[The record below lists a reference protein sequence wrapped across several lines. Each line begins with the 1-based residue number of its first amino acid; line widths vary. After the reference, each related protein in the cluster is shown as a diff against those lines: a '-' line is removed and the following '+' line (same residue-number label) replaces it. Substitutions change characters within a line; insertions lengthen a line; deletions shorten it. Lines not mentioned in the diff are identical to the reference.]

1 MACGVHQASIKPRLV
16 AVRAESPNSW
26 ISRELLSLNCTFIV
40 NSLHTGQH
48 RSQRLFRASQGLGWE
63 VGLTCGLWLRAGH
76 VLTGHTGWKLEG
88 IQRCLLPLSLAGTRH
103 EIGS

>member
-48 RSQRLFRASQGLGWE
+48 RSWQGGENGKSTGGKKE
-63 VGLTCGLWLRAGH
+63 VKRDKY
-76 VLTGHTGWKLEG
+76 KLSVSE
-88 IQRCLLPLSLAGTRH
+88 L
-103 EIGS
+103 